1 MDCTNFMNRTIA
13 IDDTTY
19 GTIKALAKKEDRT
32 IAAELRYIVKNYG
45 NVPASSA
52 PTVSNADFDL
62 KRQRIEEL
70 TKELAEYDEDSDEYQ
85 DILDEIR
92 MIQSS

>member
-1 MDCTNFMNRTIA
+1 MNRTIA

-45 NVPASSA
+45 NTSASPA
-52 PTVSNADFDL
+52 PTTSNADFDT
-62 KRQRIEEL
+62 KRQKIEEL
-70 TKELAEYDEDSDEYQ
+70 TEELAEYDEDSDEYQ
-85 DILDEIR
+85 EILDKIR
-92 MIQSS
+92 MIQSL

>member
-1 MDCTNFMNRTIA
+1 MNRTIA

-45 NVPASSA
+45 NAHASSA
-52 PTVSNADFDL
+52 HTVSNANLDAKSQKL
-62 KRQRIEEL
+62 EEL
-70 TKELAEYDEDSDEYQ
+70 TDELAEYDEDSEEYQ
-85 DILDEIR
+85 EILDKIR
-92 MIQSS
+92 MIQKL